1 MSLFQKLLRD
11 RRSSP
16 TSPAKPGCR
25 KTEKIEEEDYPLISD
40 SRAREGEVGELR
52 VQNTLYPEGIRS
64 HSLPDVGQI
73 LVVDDELQ
81 LDEHPEL
88 HRLGLPIFLVAE
100 LYQIEAMDPVMQQA
114 VVAVRRQIPRSR
126 LANVSTGSVSE
137 TIDPITGEVVGWACP
152 HQTAAARYAEAN
164 RKRAIRCIDCFLGA
178 HPWGRPRRRREG
190 AAPVR

>member
-1 MSLFQKLLRD
+1 
-11 RRSSP
+11 
-16 TSPAKPGCR
+16 
-25 KTEKIEEEDYPLISD
+25 
-40 SRAREGEVGELR
+40 
-52 VQNTLYPEGIRS
+52 
-64 HSLPDVGQI
+64 

-164 RKRAIRCIDCFLGA
+164 RNRAIRCIDCFLGA
-178 HPWGRPRRRREG
+178 HPWWRPRRRRTG
-190 AAPVR
+190 PAPVRYQGEGSRSCALHDPKRRQTVLEANRRRRAKLKGKL